1 VTWRGWLWVTAKP
14 TFSVGKKD
22 EMGKKKKWKEEEEV
36 DRKREMGEKKQWKE
50 EEEVGREE
58 EMGEK
63 KKWKEEEEI
72 SVRIHCSMV

>member
-1 VTWRGWLWVTAKP
+1 
-14 TFSVGKKD
+14 
-22 EMGKKKKWKEEEEV
+22 MGEKKKLKEEEV
-36 DRKREMGEKKQWKE
+36 GRKREMGEKKKGKEE

-72 SVRIHCSMV
+72 SVRIHYSMV